1 MKKLIYLLLFVAA
14 LFQESKAIMHAKVD
28 HQQWNQLLQ
37 KHVSASGQVNYQ
49 GMKQNIAQLDSYLKE
64 LAALPPQNDWTKNE
78 TMAYWINAYNAFT
91 VKLILNH
98 YPLKSIMEV
107 NNGKAWD
114 LKFIKIDG
122 QEYSLNDIE
131 HDILRKNYK
140 DPRIHFAVNCASIS
154 CPKLYNKAFSADLL
168 EKQLN
173 QLSKSFINNASKNS
187 LQKERIKISKL
198 FEWYKDDFS
207 MKGSVIDFLNQ
218 YAEIDINSNAQISY
232 KAYDW
237 NLNSQ

>member
-1 MKKLIYLLLFVAA
+1 MKKLICILFC
-14 LFQESKAIMHAKVD
+14 LSSFFQISKANVHDDLNHKL
-28 HQQWNQLLQ
+28 WNEILQ
-37 KHVSASGQVNYQ
+37 ENVNSSGQVNYQ
-49 GMKQNIAQLDSYLKE
+49 NIKKNIGQLDAYLE
-64 LAALPPQNDWTKNE
+64 MIATHPPKADWSKNQ

-114 LKFIKIDG
+114 LKFITIGGK
-122 QEYSLNDIE
+122 EYSLNNIE
-131 HDILRKNYK
+131 HDILRKKYK

-173 QLSKSFINNASKNS
+173 LLSKSFINNASKNS

-198 FEWYKDDFS
+198 FEWYKDDFTL
-207 MKGSVIDFLNQ
+207 KGSVVDFLNQ
-218 YAEIDINSNAQISY
+218 YAETPINSNAQISY
-232 KAYDW
+232 KDYNW